1 MTMMMITGM
10 MMMMT
15 MSTMNTQ
22 CISVRDVPIWL
33 RPVQELCTVPIE
45 PGHGDDADDYDGGGD
60 DCHDTYFEC
69 LGL

>member
-33 RPVQELCTVPIE
+33 RPVQELCTVSIE
-45 PGHGDDADDYDGGGD
+45 PGHGDDDDDDD
-60 DCHDTYFEC
+60 DCHDTYLEC
-69 LGL
+69 L

>member
-1 MTMMMITGM
+1 MMTM

-33 RPVQELCTVPIE
+33 RPVQELCTVSIE
-45 PGHGDDADDYDGGGD
+45 PGYGDDEDDDYDD
-60 DCHDTYFEC
+60 DDDDYHDTYFEC
-69 LGL
+69 